1 MGQRFAFY
9 RFLSQDSQCCLYADD
24 KLELFLTI
32 LNNLK
37 DGLIEN
43 LKISDEPV
51 VDTVSED
58 EQEFYEIQKCDLQN
72 LKRMI

>member
-1 MGQRFAFY
+1 MKTILLQV
-9 RFLSQDSQCCLYADD
+9 DDD

-43 LKISDEPV
+43 LKISEEPI
-51 VDTVSED
+51 VDTVSDD
-58 EQEFYEIQKCDLQN
+58 EQEFYEKLIKNMSEDDRIISSKETVC
-72 LKRMI
+72 IWI

>member
-1 MGQRFAFY
+1 MKTILLQV
-9 RFLSQDSQCCLYADD
+9 DDD

-43 LKISDEPV
+43 LKISEEPI
-51 VDTVSED
+51 VDTVSDD
-58 EQEFYEIQKCDLQN
+58 EQEFYEKLIKNMSEDDRIISSKETVC
-72 LKRMI
+72 I